1 MQPASPTDSPGALP
15 TATVVGD
22 SRYFMVMG
30 IDVAVRTAGIGLGGR
45 LSVAEHIVPPAGRL
59 PLHKLGADTVVVGLE
74 GTITLLYADHEVPL
88 PDSHSAFVP
97 SSVYYGYRND
107 TRREVRL
114 MVITFSSEQDRFLEE
129 VAHNPR
135 VLRDLRPAGARHNIA
150 FVDNTGNDLPSA
162 IPW

>member
-1 MQPASPTDSPGALP
+1 MDPQTALP
-15 TATVVGD
+15 SSTVVGD

-45 LSVAEHIVPPAGRL
+45 LSVAEHIVPPGGRL
-59 PLHKLGADTVVVGLE
+59 PLHKLGADTVVIGLQ
-74 GTITLLYADHEVPL
+74 GTITLLYAEHESPL
-88 PDSHSAFVP
+88 PDSHSAFIP

-107 TRREVRL
+107 TRHEARL
-114 MVITFSSEQDRFLEE
+114 MVITFSAEQDRFLEE

-135 VLRDLRPAGARHNIA
+135 NLRDLRRAGARHNIA
-150 FVDNTGNDLPSA
+150 FVDNTGSGVPSV